1 MNVLSTFRAHCS
13 LQRSQWLSVNR
24 LRRRQEA
31 RLRRLARHAYGTV
44 RYYRDLFDRAGLSPA
59 DIRGLED
66 LAYIPV
72 TTKAELQAAGYNAAV
87 SSAFDPAALVCEHTS
102 GSTGRPFTV
111 HFDRRFLA
119 TRDALFLRVLATA
132 GYRPNHRLMLITSE
146 RNKANR
152 RWPPWRYSSIEAPPQ
167 VLMAEIEEFRPH
179 FLYGCLT
186 SLRQVALLARD
197 RQRPVGSLKAVI
209 STAEGLDAPSRR
221 LLEGAFGAPVWD
233 AYGLT
238 EVGMIAWQCAAR
250 QGYHVAEDAVI
261 LELVLTKDGEPTPMV
276 VTNLEL
282 MSMPFIRFETGDL
295 ASPAGADTC
304 PCGRWLRRIAR
315 IEGRAVDCIRLASGA
330 LLSPYRFTLA
340 LEAVAGIRRYQL
352 IQHDISR
359 FVLRIE
365 ADPGAQGDLG
375 EAACAII
382 RGLVGA
388 DAEVEIVAEAT
399 LDPPP
404 GRKFRVVE
412 SRLGAGAGAVPDT
425 AAQAPQARRSAVAA
439 PPSL

>member
-1 MNVLSTFRAHCS
+1 MNVLSTFLAHCS
-13 LQRSQWLSVNR
+13 LQRSQWLSADR

-31 RLRRLARHAYGTV
+31 RLRRLVRHAYGTV

-66 LAYIPV
+66 LAHIPI
-72 TTKAELQAAGYNAAV
+72 TTKAELQAAGHDAAL
-87 SSAFDPAALVCEHTS
+87 SSAFDSAALVSEHTS

-132 GYRPNHRLMLITSE
+132 GYRLNHRLMLITSE
-146 RNKANR
+146 RNKVNR
-152 RWPPWRYSSIEAPPQ
+152 RWPPWRYASIEAPAQ
-167 VLMAEIEEFRPH
+167 VLMAEIEEFRPR

-197 RQRPVGSLKAVI
+197 RQRPLGLKAVI

-221 LLEGAFGAPVWD
+221 LLEDAFGAPVCD

-238 EVGMIAWQCAAR
+238 EAGMIAWQCAAR
-250 QGYHVAEDAVI
+250 HGYHVAEDAVI
-261 LELVLTKDGEPTPMV
+261 LELVPTKDGEPARV
-276 VTNLEL
+276 VLTNLEL
-282 MSMPFIRFETGDL
+282 MAMPFIRFESGDL
-295 ASPAGADTC
+295 ASPAGDDAC
-304 PCGRWLRRIAR
+304 SCGRRLRRIAR
-315 IEGRAVDCIRLASGA
+315 IEGRAVDCVRLASGA
-330 LLSPYRFTLA
+330 VLSPYRFTVA
-340 LEAVAGIRRYQL
+340 LEAIAGIRRYQL

-359 FVLRIE
+359 FVLRVE
-365 ADPGAQGDLG
+365 AGPGAQADLG
-375 EAACAII
+375 KAACSVI
-382 RGLVGA
+382 RGLVSP
-388 DAEVEIVAEAT
+388 DAEVEFVTEAT

-412 SRLGAGAGAVPDT
+412 SRLGTAAVPDT
-425 AAQAPQARRSAVAA
+425 AAQAPQARRSALA
-439 PPSL
+439 PPPPV